1 MPCNWALTGREQEM
15 RLIEAA
21 LCDPGTSGV
30 VVGGGAGVGKSRLVK
45 EATKAAAVHGFVTQ
59 WITGSTA
66 ARSIPFGALS
76 DWATELFDESV
87 PLVQLV
93 RGLIDSLT
101 SGAPDTSLIVAVD
114 DAHLLDD
121 MSIFVVQQ
129 LIARRAAKVVLVIRD
144 GDPVP
149 EAARDLWKEN
159 RFERLVLQPLARQE
173 VAELME
179 SALGG
184 LVDAEDVARLWRLT
198 RGNALYV
205 RTFVEQELAAGRLAL
220 RTGRWRWLDEPVVP
234 ADLADLIES
243 RMGALG
249 PAVSEVVDLLAVAEP
264 LPLEMLI
271 RIAESRAVEEAD
283 DRGLITAHRTDTDMS
298 VRLSHPLYGEVRRR
312 RASPIR
318 LRRLRGLVVEQL
330 ANAPDADDLRAVV
343 RRATLWID
351 SDLPPDAGLLVR
363 AARGALSMADM
374 PLADQLAAAAVQ
386 AGATGEAHLLRSFA
400 LSWMSRPQ
408 QAEEVVAS
416 MPANALGA
424 EVQPMLLAH
433 RVVNILWGLR
443 DPQRAKR
450 LLDEAASA
458 TGPGGSV
465 WVDALRAMYWATIG
479 RPDEVEDTAAR
490 LDLSE
495 IPSDIGGL
503 TAWALAVAAGDRG
516 RTTEAL
522 GAAGTGYAIVRRDL
536 AAPQVRFAIAD
547 RHVGVLLQAGLLDN
561 ARSVAAEL
569 QRDAADLPGGA
580 QAMAAA
586 VSARVALAAG
596 RLEEAQV
603 LLKPAIDRT
612 ISAGDTNGFLY
623 RYQLTLTLA
632 TAQRGE
638 AHAAA
643 AEFRR
648 LDQNRHPGW
657 GFIDYELAIA
667 RAWVASLQGVVSE
680 AVDTV
685 LSAAETARARGRF
698 AVEVMCLQ
706 AAVQFGDGRCAS
718 RLRELADVVE
728 GPRVG
733 LVARFAE
740 ALHAG
745 DGDGLHAVSVD
756 LESMGDVVA
765 ALDCSA
771 HASLAYRRAN
781 LRGSALK
788 SATRAQFLAECCAAN
803 TPALRQ
809 VVAPLPLTDRERE
822 IVMLLG
828 SGASNR
834 DIAARLTLSI
844 RTVESHVYRAM
855 AKTGTTTREDLA
867 ALLSRGQ
874 H

>member
-1 MPCNWALTGREQEM
+1 M

-21 LCDPGTSGV
+21 LSDADAAGV
-30 VVGGGAGVGKSRLVK
+30 VISGGAGVGKSRLVK
-45 EATKAAAVHGFVTQ
+45 EATAAATAHGFVTQ

-76 DWATELFDESV
+76 EWATGSFDESV
-87 PLVQLV
+87 PLVQFV
-93 RGLIDSLT
+93 RGLIDGLT
-101 SGAPDTSLIVAVD
+101 HCAPDTPLIVAVD

-144 GDPVP
+144 GASVP
-149 EAARDLWKEN
+149 PAGRDLWKE
-159 RFERLVLQPLARQE
+159 RSFERLVLQPLAREE
-173 VAELME
+173 VAALITA
-179 SALGG
+179 ALGG
-184 LVDAEDVARLWRLT
+184 PVDHEDVARLWRLT

-205 RTFVEQELAAGRLAL
+205 RTFVEQELVEGRLAL
-220 RTGRWRWLDEPVVP
+220 RDGRWRWLDDPVVP

-243 RMGALG
+243 RMGALD
-249 PAVSEVVDLLAVAEP
+249 PAVREVVDLLAVAEP
-264 LPLEMLI
+264 LPLEMLT
-271 RIAESRAVEEAD
+271 RIAESRAVEVAD
-283 DRGLITAHRTDTDMS
+283 DRGLITVHAADTGMF
-298 VRLSHPLYGEVRRR
+298 VRLSHPLYGEVRRH

-318 LRRLRGLVVEQL
+318 LRRLRALVVEQL
-330 ANAPDADDLRAVV
+330 AHTPDADDLRAVV
-343 RRATLWID
+343 RRATLRIE

-374 PLADQLAAAAVQ
+374 PLADRLAAAAVQ

-424 EVQPMLLAH
+424 DAQPMLLAH

-450 LLDEAASA
+450 LLDDAAGA
-458 TGPGGSV
+458 AGPGGRV
-465 WVDALRAMYWATIG
+465 WVDALLAMYWATIG
-479 RPDEVEDTAAR
+479 RGDEVEDIAPR
-490 LDLSE
+490 LDPTGL
-495 IPSDIGGL
+495 PSDIGGL

-516 RTTEAL
+516 QTSAAL
-522 GAAGTGYAIVRRDL
+522 TAAGTGYAIVRRDL

-547 RHVGVLLQAGLLDN
+547 RHVGALLQAGHLDD
-561 ARSVAAEL
+561 AQLIAEEL
-569 QRDAADLPGGA
+569 RRDAADLPGGA

-586 VSARVALAAG
+586 VAARVALATG
-596 RLEEAQV
+596 RLEEARA
-603 LLKPAIDRT
+603 LLRPAIDRT
-612 ISAGDTNGFLY
+612 VSSGDTNGFLY

-632 TAQRGE
+632 TAQRGD
-638 AHAAA
+638 ADVAAT
-643 AEFRR
+643 EMKR
-648 LDQNRHPGW
+648 LDENRHPGW
-657 GFIDYELAIA
+657 GFIDYEFEIT
-667 RAWVASLQGVVSE
+667 RAWVASCQGAVSE
-680 AVDTV
+680 A
-685 LSAAETARARGRF
+685 AATALAAAATARARNRF

-706 AAVQFGDGRCAS
+706 AAVQFGEGHCAN

-733 LVARFAE
+733 LIAQFAE
-740 ALHAG
+740 GLHAG
-745 DGDGLHAVSVD
+745 DGDSLHAVSMD
-756 LESMGDVVA
+756 LETMGDAVA

-788 SATRAQFLAECCAAN
+788 SATRAQLLANRCAAS
-803 TPALRQ
+803 TPVLRE

-822 IVMLLG
+822 VVLLLS

-834 DIAARLTLSI
+834 DIAARLTLSV
-844 RTVESHVYRAM
+844 RTIESHIYHAM

-867 ALLSRGQ
+867 ALLSTGD